1 MGLLKEKVY
10 CSECNQKT
18 NHLIIESYEEF
29 SDPNVG
35 FQRYTNYHIVQCAGC
50 NNTAFVKHWI
60 DEDYSEEYLNNQLEW
75 TGTQQIYE
83 IECTDIYEVYPQE
96 PPKESFEK
104 WLEETLNLEKKH
116 FPHMPEILY
125 DLYKQIIDSYN
136 MRHNVLCASGLR
148 TLIEGVCKELEVK
161 KGHVYKED
169 GTIEIEE
176 KTGKEMYN
184 STLPAR
190 IFGLYEKGYII
201 FPQALILNKI
211 KEMGNKAVHSIVS
224 PDTMDLREVIQ
235 VMEQILYV
243 IYELKAHKLLE
254 KKEEEQKEETQE
266 EIQK

>member
-1 MGLLKEKVY
+1 MEQLGEKVY
-10 CSECNQKT
+10 CFSCNQKT
-18 NHLIIESYEEF
+18 NHNIIHTYEEMYDE
-29 SDPNVG
+29 SDDMFWNAK
-35 FQRYTNYHIVQCAGC
+35 YHITKCAGC
-50 NNTAFVKHWI
+50 DRVTFV
-60 DEDYSEEYLNNQLEW
+60 EEYADEHTWEYINGHREW
-75 TGTQQIYE
+75 KAIFKPFPE
-83 IECTDIYEVYPQE
+83 E
-96 PPKESFEK
+96 PINKSAIDRFE
-104 WLEETLNLEKKH
+104 ERLNLDKRT
-116 FPHMPEILY
+116 FPHMPKILY

-148 TLIEGVCKELEVK
+148 TLIEGVCKELKVK
-161 KGHVYKED
+161 KGHVYRDD

-211 KEMGNKAVHSIVS
+211 KEIGNKAVHSIVS

-243 IYELKAHKLLE
+243 IYELKAHKLLK
-254 KKEEEQKEETQE
+254 KKEEEKTQE
-266 EIQK
+266 EIQKK